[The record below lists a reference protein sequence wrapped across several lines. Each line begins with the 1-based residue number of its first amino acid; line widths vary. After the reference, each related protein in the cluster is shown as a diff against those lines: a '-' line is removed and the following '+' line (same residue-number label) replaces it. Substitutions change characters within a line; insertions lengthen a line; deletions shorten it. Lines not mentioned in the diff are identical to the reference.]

1 MVTRCIHN
9 VLSWP
14 QVRSLFLSRSCSLYS
29 LRANKGGYRAMARS
43 LLGARCKVPGA
54 HARCPVQGAHA
65 RCPVL
70 GARCKVPGPCHG
82 NKREEVTA
90 LSVQR
95 GRPEFLAGARQGGR
109 GGEETGGLSFPGVG
123 TDGTGHRILQKCGH
137 SLHPTYPA
145 LTPLTGPH
153 PGGQQLAGVSMN
165 IALQCSPGAEAEG
178 ASEPRGKASKRRRKK
193 ARKAQRTGMVF
204 THKGYSGPSVLDL
217 SHHAVKALERRSAR
231 PQLHLDWTGEG
242 QDVWRQRLEAKGKGL
257 VATRLKRHLPARLVD
272 ALMHEAG
279 LEDRNMSELR
289 KGERLQLLEM
299 LSRYE
304 LPYTGHQGYKK
315 AEVTGGGVPLDEINI
330 STMESRVLPGVYLCG
345 EVCDVF
351 GRIGGFNFY
360 WAWVSGRLA
369 GLGVAAPSIQ
379 HDA

>member
-1 MVTRCIHN
+1 MCRYFPVSNSSREVRDRLVAGCIRRGVKFRYHSS
-9 VLSWP
+9 VSGLARTDDGGWACHLEDGH
-14 QVRSLFLSRSCSLYS
+14 QVHSQRVV
-29 LRANKGGYRAMARS
+29 MA
-43 LLGARCKVPGA
+43 
-54 HARCPVQGAHA
+54 
-65 RCPVL
+65 
-70 GARCKVPGPCHG
+70 
-82 NKREEVTA
+82 
-90 LSVQR
+90 
-95 GRPEFLAGARQGGR
+95 
-109 GGEETGGLSFPGVG
+109 TGGLSFPGVG
-123 TDGTGHRILQKCGH
+123 TDGTGHRILQQCGH
-137 SLHPTYPA
+137 SLHPMYPA

-165 IALQCSPGAEAEG
+165 IALQCSPGMEAEET
-178 ASEPRGKASKRRRKK
+178 SEQQGKASRRRRKK

-217 SHHAVKALERRSAR
+217 SHHAVKALEQRSAR

-257 VATRLKRHLPARLVD
+257 VSTRLKRHLPARLVD

-279 LEDRNMSELR
+279 LQERNMSELR
-289 KGERLQLLEM
+289 KAERLQLLEM

-315 AEVTGGGVPLDEINI
+315 AEVTGGGVPLDEINV
-330 STMESRVLPGVYLCG
+330 STMESRIVPGVHLCG